1 MVINSNLLRCL
12 LVRSLSKLLLSRKSD
27 EREGDEN
34 EKENRLVVSRVF
46 TIAFMRIVSG
56 IKSRLVESL
65 PSVRSP
71 PRPGPVHLLLPH
83 SRSHTPDS
91 EPILATNI
99 FKVGTCVNFQC
110 DQLSC
115 LFLMSFKNYL
125 LFWPKPQSW
134 KEGGQYLLVF
144 YFFDKLAN

>member
-1 MVINSNLLRCL
+1 MTR
-12 LVRSLSKLLLSRKSD
+12 
-27 EREGDEN
+27 ERDEN

-83 SRSHTPDS
+83 SLFLSHTPDS

-99 FKVGTCVNFQC
+99 FKVGTCVNFQS

-115 LFLMSFKNYL
+115 LF
-125 LFWPKPQSW
+125 
-134 KEGGQYLLVF
+134 
-144 YFFDKLAN
+144 